1 MAAVAV
7 AAAWVDSGSELLP
20 LLALGPAFAAVSG
33 GVRKTVVAG
42 TVAFALCALMAAYQM
57 IGSWDSYALDSAT
70 VAGVTVAAVMASTLR
85 ARRARELAE
94 VRAIAE
100 VAQQVV
106 LGPIPD
112 ELNSVRLA
120 VRYMSA
126 TSRAQIGGDLYEVV
140 PAMEGCRLIIGDVQ
154 GKGLIAVKTAAAV
167 LGAFRESAHDAADL
181 AVIADRIEQ
190 SLSRQLTAEQFVTAV
205 LAEVSSDGSKIQLL
219 SCGHPPPLLI
229 AGGTGRFVEPAVPG
243 LPLGLAHLAEF
254 PRYVTTLPFGPGDQL
269 LFYTDGVSEARNTAG
284 EFYPLSEHEAL
295 TGGQAPEAVLDRL
308 QQDVLRHVG
317 HALDD
322 DAAMLL
328 LRREPALVAPSPAGV
343 GQLSA
348 AASRGV
354 LTATGRPGLS
364 GPDSLSQKLCYC
376 GTVKNLTVTVPD
388 DVYRAARVVAAQRDT
403 SVSALVVAYLERLS
417 GRMQE
422 FGRLE
427 ALQREVQAEIGQ
439 FHAADRL
446 SRDEVHD
453 RAVH

>member
-1 MAAVAV
+1 MAVATSLLG
-7 AAAWVDSGSELLP
+7 AQAGLLP

-42 TVAFALCALMAAYQM
+42 TTAFILCALMAANQM
-57 IGSWDSYALDSAT
+57 LGTWDKYAIDSAT

-106 LGPIPD
+106 LGPVPD

-126 TSRAQIGGDLYEVV
+126 TSHAQIGGDLYEVV

-154 GKGLIAVKTAAAV
+154 GKGLIAVKTAACV
-167 LGAFRESAHDAADL
+167 LGAFREGAHDAADL

-229 AGGTGRFVEPAVPG
+229 TGGTSRFVEPAVPG

-269 LFYTDGVSEARNTAG
+269 LFYTDGVSEARNAAG

-295 TGGQAPEAVLDRL
+295 AAGQAPDAVLDRL

-328 LRREPALVAPSPAGV
+328 LRREPTLVLPSPAGV
-343 GQLSA
+343 SQFSA
-348 AASRGV
+348 AASRGE
-354 LTATGRPGLS
+354 LASTGLPGLS
-364 GPDSLSQKLCYC
+364 PAESPPVPGRTGEVSLS
-376 GTVKNLTVTVPD
+376 
-388 DVYRAARVVAAQRDT
+388 
-403 SVSALVVAYLERLS
+403 
-417 GRMQE
+417 
-422 FGRLE
+422 
-427 ALQREVQAEIGQ
+427 
-439 FHAADRL
+439 
-446 SRDEVHD
+446 
-453 RAVH
+453 